1 LEKKAL
7 KTVNQM
13 SLNLLAPDEA
23 LIEFSENTARDLKS
37 NFIYFQSLNSPDYA
51 AKWVEREIGQ
61 LGFTFPIKKP
71 LLKRDPEK
79 AYAQALARCFDPDWW
94 LRIIRIKK
102 SRAIEHTNIELGLV
116 NKDEGLNVSQE
127 IFCEKQKQWKR
138 NRIALE
144 MMEIENEQ
152 GEVFSLDEVVDKSVS
167 NPSNRRNELMVRLC
181 GFEQV
186 ANEREDSGVFYT
198 ITAPSKYHAFRSNPC
213 IPNEKYEGATP
224 IDTQAYLN
232 TVWRR
237 IRAKLAREKIDYYG
251 FRVAE
256 PHHDGTPHWHMLLFA
271 PPGQVSQLSNIIR
284 HYALMEDGDEPGAK
298 IYHFKA
304 EVIDK
309 NKGSA
314 TSYIAKYIS
323 KNIDGLGLDTD
334 INHHDAKNAALRI
347 RAWASVWGIRQF
359 QQVGGPPVTPY
370 RELRKLRNDIEF
382 LEQRLECA
390 GLHKIYDAAD
400 TGNWGDYIK
409 LNGGPIGKRK
419 DQILRAYH
427 VLKNEVNRYG
437 EEVKSLLG
445 LLYNKVQKVITRK
458 HRWIIRRKPFSEDLK
473 PSYGHYVSSG
483 GANAPPWSSVNNCT
497 QLNY

>member
-1 LEKKAL
+1 
-7 KTVNQM
+7 M
-13 SLNLLAPDEA
+13 SLNLLAPDDT
-23 LIEFSENTARDLKS
+23 LKEFSENTARDLKGD
-37 NFIYFQSLNSPDYA
+37 FMYFQRLNSPDYA
-51 AKWVEREIGQ
+51 AKYVDREVQ
-61 LGFTFPIKKP
+61 RLGFTFPINKS
-71 LLKRDPEK
+71 LLKKDLEK

-94 LRIIRIKK
+94 LRKIRIRKY
-102 SRAIEHTNIELGLV
+102 RAIECTNIELGLV
-116 NKDEGLNVSQE
+116 HKNEGLYVSQE
-127 IFCEKQKQWKR
+127 TFVEKQKQWRR
-138 NRIALE
+138 NRYALE

-152 GEVFSLDEVVDKSVS
+152 GEVYSLDEVVDKSVS
-167 NPSNRRNELMVRLC
+167 NPVNRRNELMARLS
-181 GFEQV
+181 GFEKV
-186 ANEREDSGVFYT
+186 AIERGDLSVFYT
-198 ITAPSKYHAFRSNPC
+198 ITAPSKYHAYRSNPC

-224 IDTQAYLN
+224 IETQVYLN
-232 TVWRR
+232 TVWQR

-271 PPGQVSQLSNIIR
+271 SPEQMSRLSNIIM
-284 HYALMEDGDEPGAK
+284 HYALMEDGDEQGAQK
-298 IYHFKA
+298 YRFKA
-304 EVIDK
+304 EIIDK

-314 TSYIAKYIS
+314 TGYIAKYIA

-359 QQVGGPPVTPY
+359 QQIGGPPVTPY
-370 RELRKLRNDIEF
+370 RELRKQRNDIDF
-382 LEQRLECA
+382 LEQRLECS

-400 TGNWGDYIK
+400 TGNWGDYTK

-419 DQILRAYH
+419 DQILRSYH

-458 HRWIIRRKPFSEDLK
+458 HQWVIKRKPFPGELNR
-473 PSYGHYVSSG
+473 SYGHYLSNS
-483 GANAPPWSSVNNCT
+483 GANAPPRSSVNNCT
-497 QLNY
+497 Q